1 METGLQSSFIP
12 KRPIVQTVGPTR
24 VTVSFFTVIALVLF
38 FVALA
43 GSLGVF
49 FYERYLNQNIA
60 EADADLV
67 RAQGAFDP
75 TVIKTMIRLDARL
88 TSAKT
93 LLASHTALSPL
104 FDILG
109 KSTLKRSVRFKT
121 LDVETAPD
129 KISLRMKGQAT
140 GFTAIALQSDAF
152 GKDKRLKNPLLSDLA
167 LDPTGAVSF
176 TFTATIDPS
185 VLVYKNV
192 LNSGTQTSGAGG
204 GLINTQ

>member
-1 METGLQSSFIP
+1 MDSGLQSSFIP
-12 KRPIVQTVGPTR
+12 KRPIAQSVGPTR
-24 VTVSFFTVIALVLF
+24 VTISFFTVISLVLF
-38 FVALA
+38 FVAVA

-49 FYERYLNQNIA
+49 FYEKYLGQRIA

-75 TVIKTMIRLDARL
+75 TVIKTMIRLDARM

-109 KSTLKRSVRFKT
+109 KSTLKQSVRFKT
-121 LDVETAPD
+121 LNVESAPD
-129 KISLRMKGQAT
+129 KIALTMKGQAT

-176 TFTATIDPS
+176 TFTATVDPS
-185 VLVYKNV
+185 VLVYKNTV
-192 LNSGTQTSGAGG
+192 NTASPTPTGDT
-204 GLINTQ
+204 GLITP